1 MKKLIIPILAIMA
14 LAACNKNEVVPAQ
27 QENGKAIRFT
37 SNLPTYTITKAA
49 SVLDGKTVNII
60 AGAPINAT
68 TLAEADDNK
77 LTPAT
82 TLHWLK
88 DQTDPTTFASVYPAG
103 VATAMSFEYTVT
115 DDLEYHG
122 AVLAATAKDVEPE
135 QIVNFV
141 YKHPFAMM
149 KIAVNNNL
157 EGSPAITGVSVENT
171 YATADFDLAAETVST
186 KGELVAIDA
195 TLVPTNAEYDVVLI
209 PQSAK
214 PIIKVNIGGDAPKT
228 YKFVITNS
236 VEFAA
241 NKYYNVA
248 LTLDE
253 STPPVVEGA
262 EVEFGFTVAEWE
274 AAEDAISIVNVTD
287 KWSLIGIGGDWIND
301 VDMTLVNGLWTA
313 TGVVYQVG
321 DEFKLRKEHD
331 WAVNAGLKEGVAYV
345 GDQAWDGY
353 LEANSDYNIKLA
365 AAGTYTLTF
374 NPENYLFTATKTG
387 DAPEPPAPVV
397 DPWKVV
403 GTMNG
408 WSYENGVE
416 MTENNGVWE
425 CDIEYAAGDEFKFFD
440 NTTWAGLKEDWK
452 YYGTGAFDDG
462 YLWTDGAAGNIVIGA
477 EGGIAGN
484 YHLAFNPTTLRLVIT
499 EIVPEP

>member
-1 MKKLIIPILAIMA
+1 MA

-49 SVLDGKTVNII
+49 SVLDGKTVNIF

-68 TLAEADDNK
+68 TLAEANDSK

-82 TLHWLK
+82 TLRWLK

-115 DDLEYHG
+115 EDLEYHG

-135 QIVNFV
+135 ETVNFV

-228 YKFVITNS
+228 YKFVITS
-236 VEFAA
+236 DVDFAA

-253 STPPVVEGA
+253 STPPVVEGE
-262 EVEFGFTVAEWE
+262 EVEFGFIVADWE
-274 AAEDAISIVNVTD
+274 AAEEEIPVINVTD
-287 KWSLIGIGGDWIND
+287 KWTLIGIGGDWYND
-301 VDMTLVNGLWTA
+301 VEMTLVNDLWTA
-313 TGVVYQVG
+313 TGVVYQLG
-321 DEFKLRKEHD
+321 DEFKLRKELD
-331 WAVNAGLKEGVAYV
+331 WNMNAGMKDGVACV
-345 GDQAWDGY
+345 GGDGWDGY
-353 LEANSDYNIKLA
+353 LEANSANNIRLA
-365 AAGTYTLTF
+365 AAGIYTLTF
-374 NPENYLFTATKTG
+374 NPENYVFTATKTG
-387 DAPEPPAPVV
+387 NAPAPAVN
-397 DPWKVV
+397 PWKVV
-403 GTMNG
+403 GSMNEWTYADG
-408 WSYENGVE
+408 IE
-416 MTENNGVWE
+416 MTEDEGVWE
-425 CDIEYAAGDEFKFFD
+425 CDITYAAGDEFKFF
-440 NTTWAGLKEDWK
+440 NGASTWVGLKSGWTFF
-452 YYGTGAFDDG
+452 GTGEFGDN
-462 YLWTDGAAGNIVIGA
+462 YLWTDGSAGNIVIGA

-484 YHLAFNPTTLRLVIT
+484 YHLAFTPSDLHFVIT
-499 EIVPEP
+499 PINAEP

>member
-14 LAACNKNEVVPAQ
+14 LAACNKSEVVPAA

-49 SVLDGKTVNII
+49 SVLDGKTVNIF

-68 TLAEADDNK
+68 TTAEADDSK

-82 TLHWLK
+82 TLHWIK
-88 DQTDPTTFASVYPAG
+88 DQTETTTFASVYPAD
-103 VATAMSFEYTVT
+103 VATGMSFEYTVT
-115 DDLEYHG
+115 EDLEYHG

-135 QIVNFV
+135 ETVNFV
-141 YKHPFAMM
+141 YKHPFAML
-149 KIAVNNNL
+149 KIAVSNNL

-171 YATADFDLAAETVST
+171 YASATFDLAAETVTTSGD
-186 KGELVAIDA
+186 KVAIPA
-195 TLVPTNAEYDVVLI
+195 TLADGKYNVVLI

-228 YKFVITNS
+228 YKFVITS
-236 VEFAA
+236 DVDFAA

-248 LTLDE
+248 LTLDD
-253 STPPVVEGA
+253 STPPVVEGE
-262 EVEFGFTVAEWE
+262 EVVFGFTVAEWE
-274 AAEDAISIVNVTD
+274 AAEDDISIVNVTD
-287 KWSLIGIGGDWIND
+287 KWSLIGIGGDWDND

-313 TGVVYQVG
+313 TGVEYQAG

-331 WAVNAGLKEGVAYV
+331 WSVNAGLKAGVSYV

-374 NPENYLFTATKTG
+374 NPENYLFTASKTG

-397 DPWKVV
+397 YPWKVV
-403 GTMNG
+403 GTMNEWTYADG
-408 WSYENGVE
+408 IE
-416 MTENNGVWE
+416 MTETEGIWE
-425 CDIEYAAGDEFKFFD
+425 CDITYAEGDAFKLFD
-440 NTTWAGLKEDWK
+440 NTTWAGLKEGWK
-452 YYGTGAFDDG
+452 YYGTGEFDDG
-462 YLWTDGAAGNIVIGA
+462 YLWTDGSAGNIYIGA

-484 YHLAFNPTTLRLVIT
+484 YHLAFNSSTLRLIIT